1 MAHFEA
7 LFYQCVSFCVAL
19 KYLLAFSHT
28 YSPNKHKNSVSTCQ
42 NGMFLA
48 LFMPRVNRGHDRGGC
63 LLRWLP
69 FL

>member
-7 LFYQCVSFCVAL
+7 LLYQCVSFFVVL
-19 KYLLAFSHT
+19 SIYLAFSHT

-48 LFMPRVNRGHDRGGC
+48 LFTSRVDRGRDRDGC
-63 LLRWLP
+63 L
-69 FL
+69 